1 MRATAMDIPEDP
13 QERKQWMMK
22 LLQDY
27 GREFLIFEPE
37 EQPNAFAAP
46 EPEYRNLRSGNL
58 DPREL
63 RSWRY
68 LDFTVQFLRE
78 RYGMFPDQHFVIDC
92 PVHQLH
98 PLKRERGE
106 DFRRC
111 FQLTAEGTIR
121 FRCRRS
127 IGCKRKHC
135 SAKNNRSLDLY
146 DFVVLLDKKGRENA
160 RRVVSEFYEKLHGQ
174 KLGHF
179 PRTEAPERSDKVDS
193 SVMRLAVPQEALEKL
208 FSAPVKGKG
217 AGERFVKLALKL
229 ITESPLMPYDGFN
242 SVVEDSILL
251 SSSFDWTTRLPELGI
266 ASRLFLWIH
275 WRQADAGSRLGM
287 TDQDVAVA
295 LGVDRRTIQN
305 HKQLLVERGY
315 LRVEP
320 TDEKY
325 SLWSAQYDLGK
336 DAIL

>member
-37 EQPNAFAAP
+37 NQPNVFAAP
-46 EPEYRNLRSGNL
+46 EPEYRDLRSGNL

-78 RYGMFPDQHFVIDC
+78 RYGLFPDQHLVIDC

-98 PLKRERGE
+98 PLKRERDE
-106 DFRRC
+106 DFRTC

-135 SAKNNRSLDLY
+135 SAKNDRSLDLY
-146 DFVVLLDKKGRENA
+146 DLVALLDKKGREHA
-160 RRVVSEFYEKLHGQ
+160 RQVVSDFYENLHGQ
-174 KLGHF
+174 RLGHF
-179 PRTEAPERSDKVDS
+179 PRLEETTKSDKTES
-193 SVMRLAVPQEALEKL
+193 SVMRYSVPRQALEKL
-208 FSAPVKGKG
+208 FSAPIKGKG

-229 ITESPLMPYDGFN
+229 ITESPIMPYDGFN
-242 SVVEDSILL
+242 SVLENSILL
-251 SSSFDWTTRLPELGI
+251 SSSFDWTARLSELGI

-275 WRQADAGSRLGM
+275 WRQADAGSRLRM

-320 TDEKY
+320 TNER
-325 SLWSAQYDLGK
+325 SSFWSAQYDLGK
-336 DAIL
+336 AAIV

>member
-1 MRATAMDIPEDP
+1 MDIPEDP
-13 QERKQWMMK
+13 QERQKWMMQI
-22 LLQDY
+22 LQQY
-27 GREFLIFEPE
+27 GQEFLIFEPE
-37 EQPNAFAAP
+37 DQPNVFVAP
-46 EPEYRNLRSGNL
+46 EPEYRDLRSGNL

-68 LDFTVQFLRE
+68 IDFTVQFMRE
-78 RYGMFPDQHFVIDC
+78 RYGLFTDQHLVIDC
-92 PVHQLH
+92 PVYQLH
-98 PLKRERGE
+98 PLKRERDE

-146 DFVVLLDKKGRENA
+146 DLVVLLDKKGRENA
-160 RRVVSEFYEKLHGQ
+160 RRVVSEFYENLHGK

-179 PRTEAPERSDKVDS
+179 PRTEAPDRSDKVES
-193 SVMRLAVPQEALEKL
+193 SVMRFAVPKEALEKL

-217 AGERFVKLALKL
+217 AGERFAKRALKL

-251 SSSFDWTTRLPELGI
+251 SNSFDWTARLSELGI
-266 ASRLFLWIH
+266 AARLFLWIH
-275 WRQADAGSRLGM
+275 WRQAEAGSRLRL

-295 LGVDRRTIQN
+295 LGADPRTIQN

-320 TDEKY
+320 TTNK
-325 SLWSAQYDLGK
+325 SSVWSAQYDLGK
-336 DAIL
+336 DVIV

>member
-1 MRATAMDIPEDP
+1 MRTTGMEIPIDQ
-13 QERKQWMMK
+13 QERKKWMMQV
-22 LLQDY
+22 LQQY
-27 GREFLIFEPE
+27 GKEFLIFEPE
-37 EQPNAFAAP
+37 NQPNVFAAP
-46 EPEYRNLRSGNL
+46 EPEYRDLRSGNL

-68 LDFTVQFLRE
+68 FDFTVQFLRG
-78 RYGMFPDQHFVIDC
+78 RYGLFPDQHYVIDC

-98 PLKRERGE
+98 PLKRERDE

-146 DFVVLLDKKGRENA
+146 DLVDLLDKKGRENA
-160 RRVVSEFYEKLHGQ
+160 RRVVSEFYEKHHGQ

-179 PRTEAPERSDKVDS
+179 PRNEEHGAGDKVES
-193 SVMRLAVPQEALEKL
+193 SVMRYSVPRQALEKL
-208 FSAPVKGKG
+208 FSAPIKGKG

-229 ITESPLMPYDGFN
+229 ITESPIMPYDGLN
-242 SVVEDSILL
+242 SAVEDSILL
-251 SSSFDWTTRLPELGI
+251 SSSFDWTARLPELGI
-266 ASRLFLWIH
+266 ASRLFIWIH
-275 WRQADAGSRLGM
+275 WRQAEAGSRLRM

-320 TDEKY
+320 TNEKF

-336 DAIL
+336 DVIA